1 MGLCINFLKLTVSFT
16 LIFLVFNWVEM
27 CEREKG
33 LIGNY
38 FSENSLTT
46 EHIKELLDMLGPGM
60 QEPSVKRGNIFILVS
75 AASVLSKSPAISM
88 LLCHSL
94 QWRNSCVL

>member
-38 FSENSLTT
+38 FSESGLTT
-46 EHIKELLDMLGPGM
+46 EHIKELLDMLEPG
-60 QEPSVKRGNIFILVS
+60 EARTFCEKGKYFCIAFCRI
-75 AASVLSKSPAISM
+75 VLE
-88 LLCHSL
+88 
-94 QWRNSCVL
+94 

>member
-38 FSENSLTT
+38 FSEGSLTT
-46 EHIKELLDMLGPGM
+46 EHKMKLLDVLGPGR
-60 QEPSVKRGNIFILVS
+60 QELSVKRENIFILVS
-75 AASVLSKSPAISM
+75 SALFLSKSSAISM
-88 LLCHSL
+88 LLCLSL
-94 QWRNSCVL
+94 Q

>member
-27 CEREKG
+27 CERKKG

-38 FSENSLTT
+38 FSESSLTT
-46 EHIKELLDMLGPGM
+46 EHIKELLDMLGPGR
-60 QEPSVKRGNIFILVS
+60 QEPPVTRGNIFVLVS
-75 AASVLSKSPAISM
+75 AVLFFE
-88 LLCHSL
+88 
-94 QWRNSCVL
+94 